1 MLEIKGL
8 TKYYRN
14 VAVVD
19 DVSFHVRAG
28 EVTGYLGPNG
38 SGKSTTVKMI
48 TTLLQPSRGHVLVDG
63 RDIRDDLAGFKQ
75 RLGYVPEEPILYSYM
90 TGLEY
95 LQLMGRLRRLPEP
108 VVQRKANELLELFS
122 LHSYRHA
129 PISAYS
135 KGMKQRVLISA
146 ALLHNPD
153 VLILD
158 EPLSGI
164 DVTSA
169 QLFQHLLTELARQGK
184 MILYISHV
192 LEVVEKVCAQVVII
206 YKGKIRAADS
216 VERLRDLMNLPS
228 LVEIFSQLA
237 EERDLAE
244 VARDIVGVMVSQR

>member
-19 DVSFHVRAG
+19 DVSFSVRPG

-48 TTLLQPSRGHVLVDG
+48 TTLLQPSRGCVLLDG
-63 RDIRDDLAGFKQ
+63 CNIRDDLAGFK
-75 RLGYVPEEPILYSYM
+75 RSLGYVPEEPILYSYM
-90 TGLEY
+90 TGLEF
-95 LQLMGRLRRLPEP
+95 LQLMGRLRRLPESL
-108 VVQRKANELLELFS
+108 VERKANDLLELFS
-122 LHSYRHA
+122 LHAYRHA

-169 QLFQHLLTELARQGK
+169 QLFQHLLSELAREGK
-184 MILYISHV
+184 IILYISHV

-216 VERLRDLMNLPS
+216 VERLRDLMNLPT

-237 EERDLAE
+237 EERDLE
-244 VARDIVGVMVSQR
+244 QVARDIVGVMQS

>member
-1 MLEIKGL
+1 MLELKGL

-14 VAVVD
+14 IPVVD
-19 DVSFHVRAG
+19 NVTFSIRPG

-38 SGKSTTVKMI
+38 SGKSTTVKII
-48 TTLLQPSRGHVLVDG
+48 TGLLEPSAGKVFLDG
-63 RDIRDDLAGFKQ
+63 RDVREDLVGFKR
-75 RLGYVPEEPILYSYM
+75 RLGYVPEEAILYSYL

-95 LQLMGRLRRLPEP
+95 LQLVGRLRGLPEAA
-108 VVQRKANELLELFS
+108 VERRANDLLELFS
-122 LHSYRHA
+122 LHPHRHA

-146 ALLHNPD
+146 ALLHDPD

-169 QLFQHLLTELARQGK
+169 QLFKHLLTELARRGK

-192 LEVVEKVCAQVVII
+192 LEVVEKVCAQVIII
-206 YKGKIRAADS
+206 YKGRIMAADS
-216 VERLRDLMNLPS
+216 VERLRDLMNVPS
-228 LVEIFSQLA
+228 LEEIFSHLIEQ
-237 EERDLAE
+237 RDIE
-244 VARDIVGVMVSQR
+244 SVARDIALAIQT

>member
-1 MLEIKGL
+1 M
-8 TKYYRN
+8 T
-14 VAVVD
+14 A
-19 DVSFHVRAG
+19 
-28 EVTGYLGPNG
+28 GPNTLESRRRPRCGG
-38 SGKSTTVKMI
+38 SDEICG
-48 TTLLQPSRGHVLVDG
+48 TTLLEPSRGHVLLDG

-75 RLGYVPEEPILYSYM
+75 RLGYVPEEPILYSYI

-95 LQLMGRLRRLPEP
+95 LQLIGRLRCLSASLVE
-108 VVQRKANELLELFS
+108 RKSNDLLELFS
-122 LHSYRHA
+122 LHAHRHA

-146 ALLHNPD
+146 ALLHDPD

-164 DVTSA
+164 DVTSV
-169 QLFQHLLTELARQGK
+169 QLFQHLLSELARQGK

-216 VERLRDLMNLPS
+216 VEKMRDLMNLPS

-237 EERDLAE
+237 EERDLE
-244 VARDIVGVMVSQR
+244 QVARDVVGVMRMRR